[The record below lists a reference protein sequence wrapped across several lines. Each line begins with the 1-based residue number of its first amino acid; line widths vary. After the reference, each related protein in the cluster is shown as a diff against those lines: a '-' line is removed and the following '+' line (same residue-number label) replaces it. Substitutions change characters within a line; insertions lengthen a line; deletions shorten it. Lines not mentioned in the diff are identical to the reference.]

1 MTKSKPDQCFDVII
15 PAAGSGQR
23 MGGDVPKQY
32 RKLGGKAVL
41 RHTIEK
47 FLSVPGLRTLRVV
60 ISPEH
65 ETLYRDAVAGL
76 SIEPPVHGGK
86 TRKESVFKGLQS
98 IPESKPKAHVLVH
111 DAARPLISR
120 DEIQS
125 ILAALDAHDAVTLA
139 APMANTLRRDNG
151 ETVDRDRL
159 WSIQTPQGFRRDL
172 LNKAHQALQDNDKFT
187 DDAGM
192 VEALGHHVELV
203 RGSRM
208 NFKIT
213 TEDDFIMAQKLLAA
227 DFETRMGSGYDVH
240 AFHPALATAIRLGG
254 IDIKHDRKLLG
265 HSDADVVLHALTDAL
280 LGAVSAGDI
289 GAIFPPSDPQW
300 KGADS
305 EIFLKEAARLVGAVG
320 GNVIHCDITILCELP
335 KIGPHR
341 AAMQERIA
349 AILGIA
355 PERVSI
361 KATTTEG
368 LGFTGRKEG
377 IAAQAVCT
385 VRLPMRD
392 DV

>member
-1 MTKSKPDQCFDVII
+1 MTKSKSDQYFDVII

-23 MGGDVPKQY
+23 MGGDIPKQY

-41 RHTIEK
+41 RRTIEK

-65 ETLYRDAVAGL
+65 ETLYRDAVSGL
-76 SIEPPVHGGK
+76 PIDPPVHGGK
-86 TRKESVFKGLQS
+86 TRKESVFNGLKS
-98 IPESKPKAHVLVH
+98 IPPSQDKAHVLVH

-125 ILAALDAHDAVTLA
+125 ILAALDDHEAATLA
-139 APMANTLRRDNG
+139 APMANTLRRESG
-151 ETVDRDRL
+151 ETVDRNKL

-172 LNKAHQALQDNDKFT
+172 LNKAHEALQDNDKFT

-213 TEDDFIMAQKLLAA
+213 TEDDFIMAEKLFAA
-227 DFETRMGSGYDVH
+227 HFETRTGSGYDVH
-240 AFHPALATAIRLGG
+240 AFDPAPARAVRIGG
-254 IDIKHDRKLLG
+254 IDIPHTQKLLG
-265 HSDADVVLHALTDAL
+265 HSDADVALHALTDAL
-280 LGAVSAGDI
+280 LGTIAAGDI

-305 EIFLKEAARLVGAVG
+305 EIFLREAARLVTAAG
-320 GNVIHCDITILCELP
+320 GIITHCDITILCELP

-341 AAMQERIA
+341 AQMQERIA
-349 AILGIA
+349 AILGLS
-355 PERVSI
+355 PTRVSI

-377 IAAQAVCT
+377 IAAQATCT
-385 VRLPMRD
+385 VRLPVGD

>member
-1 MTKSKPDQCFDVII
+1 MTKTQALQFFDVII

-23 MGGDVPKQY
+23 MGGGIPKQY

-47 FLSVPGLRTLRVV
+47 FLCVPGLRTLRVV

-65 ETLYRDAVAGL
+65 ETLYHDAVAGL
-76 SIEPPVHGGK
+76 SLDPPVHGGK
-86 TRKESVFKGLQS
+86 TRKESVYKGLQS
-98 IPESKPKAHVLVH
+98 IPDNRDSVHVLVH
-111 DAARPLISR
+111 DAARPLITR
-120 DEIQS
+120 EEIETV
-125 ILAALDAHDAVTLA
+125 LMMLETKEAATLA
-139 APMANTLRRDNG
+139 APMANTLRRENG
-151 ETVDRDRL
+151 ETVDRDGL
-159 WSIQTPQGFRRDL
+159 WSIQTPQGFRRNL
-172 LNKAHQALQDNDKFT
+172 LNKAHVALQDNDKFT

-192 VEALGHHVELV
+192 VEALGHTVELV

-213 TEDDFIMAQKLLAA
+213 TEDDFIMAEKLLTA

-240 AFHPALATAIRLGG
+240 AFDPVPARLIRLGG
-254 IDIKHDRKLLG
+254 IDIAHERKLLG

-280 LGAVSAGDI
+280 LGTISAGDI

-305 EIFLKEAARLVGAVG
+305 EIFLKEAAARVAAEGGA
-320 GNVIHCDITILCELP
+320 ITHCDITILCEAP

-341 AAMQERIA
+341 AAMQARIA
-349 AILGIA
+349 NILA
-355 PERVSI
+355 LSPSRVSI

-385 VRLPMRD
+385 VRLPVKD
-392 DV
+392 

>member
-1 MTKSKPDQCFDVII
+1 MTKNQLDQAFHVII

-32 RKLGGKAVL
+32 RKIGGKAVL

-47 FLSVPGLRTLRVV
+47 FLAMPGLKTLRVV

-65 ETLYRDAVAGL
+65 ETLYRDAVSGL
-76 SIEPPVHGGK
+76 PLDPPIHGGK
-86 TRKESVFKGLQS
+86 TRKESVYKGLQS
-98 IPESKPKAHVLVH
+98 IPQEKDKAHILVH

-120 DEIQS
+120 DEIRR
-125 ILAALDAHDAVTLA
+125 ILTALNEHEAVTLA
-139 APMANTLRRDNG
+139 APMANTLRHESG
-151 ETVDRDRL
+151 QTVDRTGL

-172 LNKAHQALQDNDKFT
+172 LNKAHEALQDNDKFT

-213 TEDDFIMAQKLLAA
+213 TEDDFIMAEKLFTA
-227 DFETRMGSGYDVH
+227 DFETRMGIGYDVH
-240 AFHPALATAIRLGG
+240 AFDPAPANVIRIGG

-265 HSDADVVLHALTDAL
+265 HSDADVALHALTDAL
-280 LGAVSAGDI
+280 LGSISAGDI

-305 EIFLKEAARLVGAVG
+305 EIFLREAAARVGAEG
-320 GNVIHCDITILCELP
+320 GVITHCDLTILCELP

-341 AAMQERIA
+341 DAMQGRIA
-349 AILGIA
+349 GILGIA
-355 PERVSI
+355 PARVSI

-385 VRLPMRD
+385 VRLPVKD
-392 DV
+392 